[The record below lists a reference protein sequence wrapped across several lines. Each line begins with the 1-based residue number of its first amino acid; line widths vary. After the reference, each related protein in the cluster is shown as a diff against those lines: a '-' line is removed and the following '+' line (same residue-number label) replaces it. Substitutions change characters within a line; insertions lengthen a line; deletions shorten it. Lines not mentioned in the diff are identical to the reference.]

1 MQRIDGGKHLTPEDH
16 PDVITAAISSL
27 VDEVQAGPSTVTPG
41 AVAQAE
47 HDRPMTNPGPVTT
60 GRWISQSSARENLGL
75 LRRSELAALRKVGT
89 VRWVEAGTVVAAAG
103 SPATHVQ
110 VVADGELELM
120 ARQEG
125 GRATMAVIRS
135 GGVIQDIPML
145 LGNPMPFDAVASRDT
160 EMIALSRQR
169 WTELLA
175 SSPSL
180 SLRWMTSIARRLDD
194 DRRRL
199 VVVTSKPLISQVAYL
214 LLDLAE
220 ADLSGRAVVRL
231 SHTTLSHLLGARR
244 QSVTRVIAQL
254 RQQGLV
260 ETSYGATVLLDEDG
274 LRDVMGRDPLP

>member
-1 MQRIDGGKHLTPEDH
+1 MT
-16 PDVITAAISSL
+16 TS
-27 VDEVQAGPSTVTPG
+27 GPTTTV
-41 AVAQAE
+41 
-47 HDRPMTNPGPVTT
+47 
-60 GRWISQSSARENLGL
+60 RWISRSSARDNLGL
-75 LRRSELAALRKVGT
+75 LRRGELAQLRTSGT
-89 VRWVEAGTVVAAAG
+89 VRHVEAGTVVAAAG

-120 ARQEG
+120 ARQDD
-125 GRATMAVIRS
+125 GRATMAVVRA
-135 GGVIQDIPML
+135 GGVIMDIPLL

-169 WTELLA
+169 WMELLA

-199 VVVTSKPLISQVAYL
+199 VVLTSKSLIAQVAYL
-214 LLDLAE
+214 LLDLVE
-220 ADLSGRAVVRL
+220 ADAHGRSVVRL
-231 SHTTLSHLLGARR
+231 SHTTISHLLGARR

-260 ETSYGATVLLDEDG
+260 ATAYGVTTLLDQNG
-274 LRDVMGRDPLP
+274 LRDVMGREPLP

>member
-1 MQRIDGGKHLTPEDH
+1 
-16 PDVITAAISSL
+16 
-27 VDEVQAGPSTVTPG
+27 
-41 AVAQAE
+41 
-47 HDRPMTNPGPVTT
+47 MTTPGPVTT
-60 GRWISQSSARENLGL
+60 GRWISQFSARELGL
-75 LRRSELAALRKVGT
+75 LRRGELAELRKVGT
-89 VRWVEAGTVVAAAG
+89 VRYVEAGTVVAAAG

-110 VVADGELELM
+110 VVGDGELELM
-120 ARQEG
+120 ARQDG
-125 GRATMAVIRS
+125 GRTTMAVIRS

-199 VVVTSKPLISQVAYL
+199 VVVTSKPLVGQVAYL

-220 ADLSGRAVVRL
+220 TDAQGRLVVRL
-231 SHTTLSHLLGARR
+231 SHTTMSHLLGARR
-244 QSVTRVIAQL
+244 QSVTRVMGQL
-254 RQQGLV
+254 RELGLV
-260 ETSYGATVLLDEDG
+260 ETAYGATVLLDQDG
-274 LRDVMGRDPLP
+274 LRDVMGREPLP

>member
-1 MQRIDGGKHLTPEDH
+1 MT
-16 PDVITAAISSL
+16 
-27 VDEVQAGPSTVTPG
+27 TPG
-41 AVAQAE
+41 Q
-47 HDRPMTNPGPVTT
+47 VTT
-60 GRWISQSSARENLGL
+60 GRWISPSSARENLGL
-75 LRRSELAALRKVGT
+75 LRRGELAELRKVST
-89 VRWVEAGTVVAAAG
+89 VRWVQAGTVVAAAG
-103 SPATHVQ
+103 SPVTHVQ
-110 VVADGELELM
+110 VVGEGELELM
-120 ARQEG
+120 ARQDA

-180 SLRWMTSIARRLDD
+180 SMRWMTSIARRLDD

-220 ADLSGRAVVRL
+220 ADAHGRPVVRL

-254 RQQGLV
+254 RQQQLV
-260 ETSYGATVLLDEDG
+260 ETAYGSTVLLDQDG

>member
-1 MQRIDGGKHLTPEDH
+1 MT
-16 PDVITAAISSL
+16 
-27 VDEVQAGPSTVTPG
+27 TPG
-41 AVAQAE
+41 
-47 HDRPMTNPGPVTT
+47 PMAT

-75 LRRSELAALRKVGT
+75 LRRGELAALRKVGT
-89 VRWVEAGTVVAAAG
+89 VRWVGAGTVVAAAG

-110 VVADGELELM
+110 VVGDGELELM

-220 ADLSGRAVVRL
+220 ADLHGRGVVRL

-254 RQQGLV
+254 RQRGLV
-260 ETSYGATVLLDEDG
+260 ETAYGATVLLDEDG